1 MKTILKP
8 IFELV
13 TGEFMLSNNIIYNY
27 IALTIIGLIAFSVAW
42 RFVGSLYDMDI
53 INGKFIGSII
63 HWTVRV
69 IVFIVVFYVF
79 SFVLW
84 LIKFIL
90 SVPFWTWIVV
100 VLGVIIFIVLCVLL
114 KSRKAGEM
122 K

>member
-1 MKTILKP
+1 MKIILKP
-8 IFELV
+8 IFELI
-13 TGEFMLSNNIIYNY
+13 TGEFMLFNDILYNY
-27 IALTIIGLIAFSVAW
+27 IALTILGIIAFGVAW
-42 RFVGSLYDMDI
+42 RFVGALYDMDI
-53 INGKFIGSII
+53 ISGKLIGSII
-63 HWTVRV
+63 HWTVRA

-90 SVPFWTWIVV
+90 SFPFWVWIVG
-100 VLGVIIFIVLCVLL
+100 VLGVILFIVLCVLL